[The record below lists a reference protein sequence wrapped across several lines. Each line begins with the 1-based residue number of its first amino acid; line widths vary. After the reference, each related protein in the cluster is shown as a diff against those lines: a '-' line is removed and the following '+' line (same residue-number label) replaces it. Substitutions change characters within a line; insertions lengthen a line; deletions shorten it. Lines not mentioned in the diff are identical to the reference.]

1 MRVASDAGEDL
12 VGGFGPNER
21 LGGFVVGGDEFA
33 DGGLQFADT
42 AVNPAADLLVGEF
55 GKPPLD
61 QVDPGPVGG
70 RVVDMEAWTLRKPPP
85 DEGRLVGPIVVH
97 DDVDIEWGGTSASI
111 ASRNLRNSTERWRR
125 CNWLITRL
133 VFRFNAAN
141 NEVVPCRS

>member
-1 MRVASDAGEDL
+1 MVREISCRDWAASALRVASDAGEDL
-12 VGGFGPNER
+12 VGGFGPKER

-97 DDVDIEWGGTSASI
+97 DDVDNYGDRKS
-111 ASRNLRNSTERWRR
+111 
-125 CNWLITRL
+125 TRL
-133 VFRFNAAN
+133 N
-141 NEVVPCRS
+141 SSH

>member
-33 DGGLQFADT
+33 DGNLQFADT

-55 GKPPLD
+55 GKPP
-61 QVDPGPVGG
+61 
-70 RVVDMEAWTLRKPPP
+70 P

-97 DDVDIEWGGTSASI
+97 DDVDIEVGRRLGFDRVQELAELDGGM
-111 ASRNLRNSTERWRR
+111 
-125 CNWLITRL
+125 
-133 VFRFNAAN
+133 AAG
-141 NEVVPCRS
+141 

>member
-1 MRVASDAGEDL
+1 MPGLGGESALRVASDAGEDL

-61 QVDPGPVGG
+61 FFFLGGQSKLLVHFVFSVGG
-70 RVVDMEAWTLRKPPP
+70 TDGAGWDQRRTL
-85 DEGRLVGPIVVH
+85 V
-97 DDVDIEWGGTSASI
+97 SI
-111 ASRNLRNSTERWRR
+111 CA
-125 CNWLITRL
+125 
-133 VFRFNAAN
+133 
-141 NEVVPCRS
+141 